1 MKKLL
6 VTGAS
11 GFLGWH
17 VCQAAAPQWD
27 VYGTVW
33 RHPVVVPRTKVL
45 RLDLTDFTALQ
56 HLFQTLRPDAVI
68 HLAAHSQPNWC
79 QQHPDESHKMNVTVA
94 VTLAGLC
101 SDRAIPYVF
110 TSTDLV
116 FDGRQPPYR
125 ETDPVSPLSLYGE
138 QKAQAEVEI
147 LQRYPS
153 AAVCRMPLMFGMVPP
168 PAQSFMQPFIQTL
181 QAGEALQLFLDEV
194 RTPVSGTTA
203 AQGLLLA
210 LASVQGRL
218 HLGGRERIS
227 RYDFGR
233 LLAEV
238 FALPT
243 DRLSACHQ
251 RDVPMP
257 APRPA
262 DVSLNSAIAF
272 CLGYSPPPLRTA
284 LEALRGR
291 L

>member
-17 VCQAAAPQWD
+17 VCQAAAPHWD
-27 VYGTVW
+27 VYGTVCN
-33 RHPVVVPRTKVL
+33 HPVAVPQTKVF
-45 RLDLTDFTALQ
+45 RLDLTDFAALR
-56 HLFQTLRPDAVI
+56 HLFHTLRPDAVI
-68 HLAAHSQPNWC
+68 HLAAQSQPNWC
-79 QQHPDESHKMNVTVA
+79 QQHPDESHRMNVTVA
-94 VTLAGLC
+94 VTMAELC

-116 FDGRQPPYR
+116 FDGRQPPYT
-125 ETDPVSPLSLYGE
+125 EADPVSPLSLYGE

-147 LQRYPS
+147 LQRYPL
-153 AAVCRMPLMFGMVPP
+153 AAVCRMPLMFGVVPP
-168 PAQSFMQPFIQTL
+168 PAKSFIQPFIQTL
-181 QAGEALQLFLDEV
+181 QAGEALKLFCDEF

-210 LASVQGRL
+210 LKSVQGRL

-243 DRLSACHQ
+243 DRLTACRQ
-251 RDVPMP
+251 QDVPMP

-262 DVSLNSAIAF
+262 DVSLDSAIAF
-272 CLGYSPPPLRTA
+272 GLGYAPLPLRAA
-284 LEALRGR
+284 LEALRTI
-291 L
+291 